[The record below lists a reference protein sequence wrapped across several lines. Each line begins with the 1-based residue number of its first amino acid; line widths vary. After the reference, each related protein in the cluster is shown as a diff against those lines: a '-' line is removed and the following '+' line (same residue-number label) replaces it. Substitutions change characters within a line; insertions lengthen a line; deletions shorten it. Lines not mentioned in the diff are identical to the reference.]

1 MAEENLDLS
10 QRAEFNRPGTTD
22 VKSFLAFGGE
32 DVSPNNEPVA
42 IRPEQVP
49 VTLNNKSLPNETTT
63 LPQFPVKDTVIG
75 FDPFN
80 KDQLAKTPGSV
91 GQGLA
96 KQLQKDL
103 SNLDSREHYSKTY
116 MYDASATGAHKAR
129 YKAYGQSTYDKIGFN
144 PEINN
149 EDLFNENTSMF
160 DDYVRMAT
168 NSAFPMLTQGLFA
181 NPKSYAQIFQGNI
194 GQDLDAS
201 EQYEEWNAIGYSS
214 KGGLGG
220 FFNNAINSVAYSAGI
235 MLESVAEYALIG
247 AIEGSLVGPEGTA
260 GGAIAGGALGA
271 VKGLAAVPKALFNMG
286 KYGGKMLT
294 NLKNLEKFTEAKAL
308 FNAASKTTFN
318 FVNPVNNTFEGI
330 KAAQS
335 GDNLTALARTAKTAG
350 GFFRDVIGMNM
361 ALSEGRLEGGF
372 VENNTYQKLYDEYW
386 KREGKAPDVDTQ
398 VRMKKRAKIAGAQ
411 DTFKNA
417 ALVFYSNK
425 LAFNNLVEGKF
436 MAGASGKVREVG
448 KEFDVIFT
456 AAKEKGLKGTYEL
469 VDYNFK
475 NALKGFVQPKNF
487 GKATL
492 NYFKTNV
499 VEGAQEVL
507 QDVIAKSTEDYYVN
521 SFYDPSKANND
532 YSMATLGNAFGHQVT
547 AEGFETFMSG
557 FVMGGLLK
565 PFGGAVPRYA
575 GVLYNKYMMDPV
587 EYEDYINTR
596 KSYGQNVVN
605 AMNNMTSDPVEFF
618 KQRYVNLGVQSKV
631 NTVLADEDSTTKE
644 KHDAVDTSFLSDVL
658 TTLNA
663 GTFKTWLYNFK
674 KMGEMSDRDLEE
686 TYKLKEGDGAKLREN
701 INEYVEKAKGL
712 QARHNYAKD
721 QLADKK
727 FKLQNFQEGTPE
739 YEKAAIYN
747 QAIDTALYN
756 LTFLSETFDLNLERS
771 NKIVQRLSKSKIFSK
786 LPGADVQTIIE
797 HDKLISSIGMLEEE
811 IKVLRDT
818 GTTQATNQA
827 NQKEE
832 LLKRLVK
839 FQETQIEWFETKATL
854 QALESVKKEKLKS
867 GLPEDQSELEAYDE
881 MLDIFKEGSV
891 NPIEA
896 HKEAFMDLLKHLS
909 GSDVNF
915 ATAMRQI
922 DKRGNVE
929 NTLFE
934 DLTDIYN
941 LTLENKN
948 IIPYVNLLNN
958 RAGFYDHV
966 ERNFQW
972 MRNMWLNRQNYYKEI
987 VDQSIKMKENN
998 ALLKTLADDNIYVD
1012 LDQFA
1017 EWVEDP
1023 SVLPEYFI
1031 DASKGS
1037 ERIIPKGSYLYDKY
1051 IETFERVAR
1060 MQEMAAAGD
1069 PVDLDG
1075 QLEEAIS
1082 DLMAKK
1088 DNEIQAATVSFKSN
1102 IQQETGSTFEEL
1114 QEQQK
1119 AQEERKQ
1126 SLDKTANTA
1135 KIKDIEKFLKTLEIS
1150 DPNKVVD
1157 LIKAFLKSN
1166 VVSQEVLNEDVLQD
1180 YIDEISAD
1188 PDLLRSEVLPIAQ
1201 KYPESYGDESRFI
1214 AAMRAYGV
1222 QKILSDE
1229 ISSLSIEETDV
1240 IAEEFVDPI
1249 KETKS
1254 WKDYQKE
1261 LADLDAKYEKLLA
1274 ELTAEFTKKGLSTAT
1289 VQELDVVTTTTPWSE
1304 IEKNH
1309 PRLFAILNKNFQDEV
1324 ITQMGISQSDDNF
1337 EQIRNNWLE
1346 TQGETINNYN
1356 AEVASEKV
1364 IQQQRDRQF
1373 KKPEFKYYKLPKSF
1387 GEITENS
1394 KITPLSTIRDGLQ
1407 SMLDTGVRLS
1417 GKKTIKLKP
1426 AEIEKI
1432 KNDVQELNRVINWLR
1447 QYGVKE
1453 ISQKYEKYIEIFN
1466 ERIRKR
1472 KSEIEEI
1479 RDENGRLIERR
1490 IDGKPVTNRVTKEAE
1505 ALAIELTPGKEPFLY
1520 YGLKPQPEDILDTE
1534 GNVVET
1540 IIKPA
1545 EIQAQYD
1552 AIMEDDAIA
1561 AEDKLDSFML
1571 AFRNFAMRSKTG
1583 VFKNAANTNINEE
1596 KFNLLRKS
1604 LEADFSKENLVKTIQ
1619 DLAYKHS
1626 SDVGIILDDLI
1637 KDFLTFE
1644 GADFKKITK
1653 PEKVSQEAFDA
1664 LFSTVRGKE
1673 GIITKFRDGVI
1684 DGNYVIIGAS
1694 DLLFDKS
1701 LFENGLVGET
1711 DLIAINENGDFEI
1724 IDVKALAKSTWDSF
1738 DADIKLD
1745 ELKEKLRADGL
1756 SEEEILQN
1764 KDVKKLTTTLTTYS
1778 RKLYYRLQ
1786 QSVYANLFYNMTG
1799 IMPKRISLLPIEV
1812 KIDNEGNLLN
1822 ASLSSLLKQDYE
1834 LSDEEKEESSIRT
1847 LELEYAE
1854 ESQRIVPLKKP
1865 EFKVEESEVVEPT
1878 EEMLV
1883 EDIQKSD
1890 LLKDNIGEWVI
1901 FNGRTGKLQFRT
1913 EGLVGS
1919 GNGYYLVNFGNVVQD
1934 LEYNQKRVYDGNI
1947 EFSSVGVTPIRKTQ
1961 KVGQIRKINGKR
1973 IDAKILGYNNA
1984 LINGV
1989 NFRLNRN
1996 EEGQIVSMT
2005 YRVNDQEIADLQ
2017 EEIEFYQADLQRL
2030 AYDLEMETAYEEGR
2044 ENNPLSP
2051 NINDPSIREAAT
2063 YRIEIARLKRKIEEL
2078 KEDNPQRTMRGGNFN
2093 DYIFALNSLPESFKL
2108 LKGKNSTDE
2117 KNDLKEIER
2126 LSSNPGVAI
2135 QIDEIFNKNYPE
2147 ELDKLLEEGVSKI
2160 TEDELSN
2167 IYKWSNDVILD
2178 LTILG
2183 SRLAVAN
2190 KITDDV
2196 DNQINAMYELLNDL
2210 ELIKLTK
2217 DGKIDRRST
2226 KSAEKAFGPK
2236 KVQDRAGLSKDEES
2250 TSGQAKGVPGQKT
2263 GKKPTID
2270 ELKNAI
2276 NASRFNE
2283 EDLLSGLSTEEN
2295 VENSKE
2301 ADKLIAKIDNA
2312 KTLEQLETA
2321 YAKALEYLQNNPTKI
2336 SPTDIASA
2344 QQAKLD
2350 ELTVSVEETSLEENT
2365 YLLPKTAIFDHA
2377 KIEPV
2382 IFKKRNKD
2390 GTMSIQ
2396 DVISGKTQNVKEEEL
2411 ENFVRMTPE
2420 AIEELNNKVQ
2430 LTEEE
2435 KQEFNKNLVAATEVL
2450 KNSTALDG
2458 VASQV
2463 EEGATTGGFLSALTS
2478 KKCNT

>member
-10 QRAEFNRPGTTD
+10 QRAEFNRPATTD
-22 VKSFLAFGGE
+22 VESFLPFGGE
-32 DVSPNNEPVA
+32 NISPDMEPIA
-42 IRPEQVP
+42 AKPESVP
-49 VTLNNKSLPNETTT
+49 VTVNNKLRNNQTTT
-63 LPQFPVKDTVIG
+63 SPQFQVKDNVIG
-75 FDPFN
+75 FDPFTN
-80 KDQLAKTPGSV
+80 EQIAKTPGSV
-91 GQGLA
+91 GQALA

-103 SNLDSREHYSKTY
+103 TNLDSREHYSKTY
-116 MYDASATGAHKAR
+116 MYDASSTGAHKAR
-129 YKAYGQSTYDKIGFN
+129 YKAYGQSTYDKVGFN

-149 EDLFNENTSMF
+149 EDVFNENTSIF

-168 NSAFPMLTQGLFA
+168 NSAFPMLWQGLFA
-181 NPKSYAQIFQGNI
+181 NPKSYAQIFQGDI

-201 EQYEEWNAIGYSS
+201 DQYEEWNAIGYSS
-214 KGGLGG
+214 KGGLGA
-220 FFNNAINSVAYSAGI
+220 FFNNAINSVSYSAGI
-235 MLESVAEYALIG
+235 MLESVFEYALVG

-260 GGAIAGGALGA
+260 AGGLVGGATGAI
-271 VKGLAAVPKALFNMG
+271 KGLASVPKALFNMG

-294 NLKNLEKFTEAKAL
+294 NLKNLEKFTEAKAF
-308 FNAASKTTFN
+308 FNAASKTTLN
-318 FVNPVNNTFEGI
+318 YVNPLNNTFEGI
-330 KAAQS
+330 NAARS
-335 GDNLTALARTAKTAG
+335 GDNLNALARTAKTAG

-411 DTFKNA
+411 DTFKNT
-417 ALVFYSNK
+417 ALVYYSNK
-425 LAFNNLVEGKF
+425 LAFENLTTGKF
-436 MAGASGKVREVG
+436 MAGASGKISQVG
-448 KEFDVIFT
+448 KEFDIIYK
-456 AAKEKGLKGTYEL
+456 AAQEKGAKGVYEL

-475 NALKGFVQPKNF
+475 NGLKGFIQPRNF
-487 GKATL
+487 GKASL
-492 NYFKTNV
+492 NYFKTNF

-521 SFYDPSKANND
+521 SFYDKSKANSD
-532 YSMATLGNAFGHQVT
+532 YSWATLGNAFGHQVS
-547 AEGFETFMSG
+547 AQGFETFMSG

-575 GVLYNKYMMDPV
+575 GILYNKYMMNPV
-587 EYEDYINTR
+587 EYEDYINNR
-596 KSYGQNVVN
+596 KNYGQQVVN

-631 NTVLADEDSTTKE
+631 NTVLADDESTVKE

-674 KMGEMSDRDLEE
+674 KIGEMSDRDLEQ
-686 TYKLKEGDGAKLREN
+686 TYKLQEGDGAKLREN
-701 INEYVEKAKGL
+701 INEYVAKAKSL
-712 QARHNYAKD
+712 QTRYNYGKE

-727 FKLQNFQEGTPE
+727 FKLQNFKEGTPE

-771 NKIVQRLSKSKIFSK
+771 NKIIQRLSKSKIFSK
-786 LPGADVQTIIE
+786 LPGADIQNIIE
-797 HDKLISSIGMLEEE
+797 HDKLVSTIGMLEEE
-811 IKVLRDT
+811 IKVLRDAET
-818 GTTQATNQA
+818 PQATNQA

-832 LLKRLVK
+832 LLKKLVK
-839 FQETQIEWFETKATL
+839 FQETQVQWFETKSTI
-854 QALESVKKEKLKS
+854 QALEAIKEEKIKS
-867 GLPEDQSELEAYDE
+867 GVEKDQAEIDEYNELLE
-881 MLDIFKEGSV
+881 IFKEGSA
-891 NPIEA
+891 NPIEE
-896 HKEAFMDLLKHLS
+896 HREAFMDLLKHLA

-915 ATAMRQI
+915 ETAMRQI
-922 DKRGNVE
+922 DKKGNVSE
-929 NTLFE
+929 TLFN
-934 DLTDIYN
+934 DLIDIYQ

-958 RAGFYDHV
+958 RAGFYEHV

-987 VDQSIKMKENN
+987 VNEAIKMKENN
-998 ALLKTLADDNIYVD
+998 AILKSLADDNIYVD

-1023 SVLPEYFI
+1023 SKLPEYFI
-1031 DASKGS
+1031 DASKGA
-1037 ERIIPKGSYLYDKY
+1037 ERIIPKGSYLYDNY
-1051 IETFERVAR
+1051 IEIFERVAR
-1060 MQEMAAAGD
+1060 MQEIAAGGD
-1069 PVDLDG
+1069 TVDLDG
-1075 QLEEAIS
+1075 QLEEATA

-1088 DNEIQAATVSFKSN
+1088 DKEIEAATVSFKSS
-1102 IQQETGSTFEEL
+1102 IQQETGFTFEQL
-1114 QEQQK
+1114 QQQQK
-1119 AQEERKQ
+1119 AQEEKKE
-1126 SLDKTANTA
+1126 SLDKTANTT
-1135 KIKDIEKFLKTLEIS
+1135 KIKNIEKFLKSLEIS
-1150 DPNKVVD
+1150 DPNQVVD

-1166 VVSQEVLNEDVLQD
+1166 VVSQDVLNEDILQD
-1180 YIDEISAD
+1180 YIDEISAN
-1188 PDLLRSEVLPIAQ
+1188 PDLLRAEVLPIAQ

-1214 AAMRAYGV
+1214 AAMRSYGV

-1240 IAEEFVDPI
+1240 IAEDFVDPI

-1289 VQELDVVTTTTPWSE
+1289 VEELDVVTTTTPWSE
-1304 IEKNH
+1304 IEKKH
-1309 PRLFAILNKNFQDEV
+1309 PKLFAILNKNFQDEV
-1324 ITQMGISQSDDNF
+1324 ITQMGISESDSNF
-1337 EQIRNNWLE
+1337 EQIRSNWLE

-1356 AEVASEKV
+1356 AERSAEKL
-1364 IQQQRDRQF
+1364 IQKQKEKQF
-1373 KKPEFKYYKLPKSF
+1373 KKPQLKYYKLPKSF

-1394 KITPLSTIRDGLQ
+1394 KIEPLIKIRDGLQ

-1432 KNDVQELNRVINWLR
+1432 KHDVEELNRVTNWLR

-1453 ISQKYEKYIEIFN
+1453 ISQKYQRYIDIFN
-1466 ERIRKR
+1466 ERIKNR
-1472 KSEIEEI
+1472 KSEIEEV

-1505 ALAIELTPGKEPFLY
+1505 ALAIELTPGKEPFMFF
-1520 YGLKPQPEDILDTE
+1520 GLKPQPEDILDPE

-1540 IIKPA
+1540 IMRPA
-1545 EIQAQYD
+1545 EIQSQYD
-1552 AIMEDDAIA
+1552 AIMQDDAIA
-1561 AEDKLDSFML
+1561 PEDKLDSFML
-1571 AFRNFAMRSKTG
+1571 AFRNFAMRSKTSI
-1583 VFKNAANTNINEE
+1583 FKNAANTGINQE
-1596 KFNLLRKS
+1596 KFELLRKS
-1604 LEADFSKENLVKTIQ
+1604 LEEDFSKENVVKTVQ
-1619 DLAYKHS
+1619 ELAWKHS
-1626 SDVGIILDDLI
+1626 SDVGVMLDDLI

-1673 GIITKFRDGVI
+1673 GIITRFRDGVI
-1684 DGNYVIIGAS
+1684 DGSYVIIGAS

-1724 IDVKALAKSTWDSF
+1724 IDVKALGKSTWDAF
-1738 DADIKLD
+1738 DADTKLD
-1745 ELKEKLRADGL
+1745 MLKEKLKADGL
-1756 SEEEILQN
+1756 SDQEIIDN
-1764 KDVKKLTTTLTTYS
+1764 KDVKKLNKTLIERS
-1778 RKLYYRLQ
+1778 QKLYYRLQ

-1812 KIDNEGNLLN
+1812 KTDTEGNLLS
-1822 ASLSSLLKQDYE
+1822 AQLSPILRQDYE

-1865 EFKVEESEVVEPT
+1865 EFKVEESEVIEPT

-1934 LEYNQKRVYDGNI
+1934 LEYNQKRVYDGNL

-1961 KVGQIRKINGKR
+1961 KVGQIRKINGKI
-1973 IDAKILGYNNA
+1973 IDAKILGYSNA
-1984 LINGV
+1984 VINGV

-2005 YRVNDQEIADLQ
+2005 YRVNDQEIANLQ
-2017 EEIEFYQADLQRL
+2017 EEIEFYQTDLQRL

-2063 YRIEIARLKRKIEEL
+2063 YRIEIARLKRKIEAL

-2135 QIDEIFNKNYPE
+2135 KIDEIFNKNYPE

-2183 SRLAVAN
+2183 SRLAVEDR
-2190 KITDDV
+2190 ITDDV

-2226 KSAEKAFGPK
+2226 KSSEKAFGPK

-2250 TSGQAKGVPGQKT
+2250 ISRQTEGVPKQKT
-2263 GKKPTID
+2263 RKSTIAD
-2270 ELKNAI
+2270 LKNAI
-2276 NASRFNE
+2276 NASKFDE
-2283 EDLLSGLSTEEN
+2283 ADLLSGLSTEEN

-2312 KTLEQLETA
+2312 KTLKQLETA
-2321 YAKALEYLQNNPTKI
+2321 YMKALEYLQNNPTKI

-2344 QQAKLD
+2344 QQAKFD
-2350 ELTVSVEETSLEENT
+2350 ELNILVEESSLEENS
-2365 YLLPKTAIFDHA
+2365 YLLPKTAIFDHS

-2390 GTMSIQ
+2390 GTISIQ
-2396 DVISGKTQNVKEEEL
+2396 DIISGKTQNIKEEEL
-2411 ENFVRMTPE
+2411 ENFVKMTPE
-2420 AIEELNNKVQ
+2420 AIEKLNNKVQ

-2435 KQEFNKNLVAATEVL
+2435 KQEFNKNLATATEVL
-2450 KNSTALDG
+2450 KNSTALDD

-2463 EEGATTGGFLSALTS
+2463 EGGETSGGFMNALIN
-2478 KKCNT
+2478 KKCNI